1 VTGERAEAATIWT
14 AGDRVYRY
22 WDTVAFGVSMQPL
35 TVVRVNRVSVTVR
48 TDQGSTFRMNPADI
62 AGRYEWGT
70 EDV

>member
-1 VTGERAEAATIWT
+1 MEKAAILYS

-22 WDTVAFGVSMQPL
+22 WDSVAFGASVQPL

-62 AGRYEWGT
+62 AGRYEGDA